1 MGEREKIP
9 AELKKGLIF
18 ALVSGVFYGFLPIF
32 CKLGLREG
40 LGPAELLTY
49 RFWIA
54 SLMMLAVLAAG
65 DRRLLRPSVRSVTRG
80 LILGFGFYGIQS
92 FLYFQSLTY
101 IPASTATLIIYFYP
115 VTVTVLSIAFF
126 RMKVTPG
133 VCASLVLL
141 LAGCALVFYDAF
153 AKHLSM
159 VGVGLALMS
168 MVGFSVYLIAVQFF
182 LRDEHP
188 LRITFYAFLATSLF
202 FSMFHNPLGLF
213 DKGSGAVSIVFLL
226 ALVPT
231 VLAISLLYGA
241 IGRIGSAYTSI
252 FSTLEPVVTV
262 LLAAWVLGENVVGI
276 QVLGM
281 VLIIGGIMVPNI
293 EQVLVRRRVKLAE
306 E

>member
-1 MGEREKIP
+1 M
-9 AELKKGLIF
+9 KKGLIF
-18 ALVSGVFYGFLPIF
+18 ALISGVFYGFLPIF

-40 LGPAELLTY
+40 LDPSELLTY

-54 SLMMLAVLAAG
+54 SIMMFAVLAAG
-65 DRRLLRPSVRSVTRG
+65 DRRLLRPSIPTVTRG

-92 FLYFQSLTY
+92 FLYFQALTY

-115 VTVTVLSIAFF
+115 VAVTLLSIVFF
-126 RMKVTPG
+126 RMRVTPG

-141 LAGCALVFYDAF
+141 LAGCSLVFYDAF

-159 VGVGLALMS
+159 VGVGLALVS
-168 MVGFSVYLIAVQFF
+168 MIGFSVYLITVQFF
-182 LRDEHP
+182 LRGEHP

-202 FSMFHNPLGLF
+202 FSLFHNPLGLF
-213 DKGSGAVSIVFLL
+213 SLSPRAGAIVFML

-281 VLIIGGIMVPNI
+281 GLIIGGIMVPNV
-293 EQVLVRRRVKLAE
+293 EQLLVGKRVE
-306 E
+306 QTGD